1 MNLPA
6 SVAIPPE
13 PSSVWVVTRNKQAIS
28 PLAYCAKI
36 DRTSRTLSSMSF
48 SCIIVYILWQI
59 PRFQGMLQHYFVAN
73 RHNIRHGRYV
83 SMLLAAVS
91 HASLTH
97 LLVNLF
103 AFLSFGPSLRQTL
116 IMSNWPL
123 WPLIWGA
130 ALFAS
135 LSFLLFESQ
144 RGCMGL
150 SGVTLAFLALQARLT
165 PERQFAV
172 ALMGILPVRMPAQVA
187 LICLLVW
194 SLIGSLA
201 RKSRVAHVSHLGGLL
216 FGMGYY
222 ELWMRRNKL
231 RSVSYKTRTMLGQ
244 VFKK

>member
-1 MNLPA
+1 
-6 SVAIPPE
+6 
-13 PSSVWVVTRNKQAIS
+13 
-28 PLAYCAKI
+28 
-36 DRTSRTLSSMSF
+36 
-48 SCIIVYILWQI
+48 
-59 PRFQGMLQHYFVAN
+59 
-73 RHNIRHGRYV
+73 
-83 SMLLAAVS
+83 
-91 HASLTH
+91 
-97 LLVNLF
+97 
-103 AFLSFGPSLRQTL
+103 
-116 IMSNWPL
+116 
-123 WPLIWGA
+123 
-130 ALFAS
+130 
-135 LSFLLFESQ
+135 
-144 RGCMGL
+144 MGL

-165 PERQFAV
+165 PEREFAV